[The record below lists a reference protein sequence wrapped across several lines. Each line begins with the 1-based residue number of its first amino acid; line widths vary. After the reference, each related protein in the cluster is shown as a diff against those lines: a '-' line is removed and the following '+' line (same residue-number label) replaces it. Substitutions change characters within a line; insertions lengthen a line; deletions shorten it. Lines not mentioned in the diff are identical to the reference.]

1 MSILKRV
8 LLLAVVA
15 ITFSSCELD
24 NLLKTS
30 TKQEMQGTWVL
41 TQATDAQGVDI
52 TKKVSFPVT
61 AIQLTDDNGMVGTM
75 APMFTYIVYG
85 GSKWVEASAK
95 MDQLFDYANLRF
107 NTAEFFVGEGN
118 VNNFTVE
125 AKLQATAIA
134 GGGSLID
141 VLKIFG
147 VNTSFLQQTV
157 YHKFVNVAVEFSGKD
172 TMIWTFDNDTQ
183 ARYNYKNSTGDFVSW
198 GGWPTS
204 GFQKCQFVFSR
215 KTLKLDDIVRNAYRY

>member
-24 NLLKTS
+24 TTS
-30 TKQEMQGTWVL
+30 TKQQMQGTWVL
-41 TQATDAQGVDI
+41 TQATDAQGADI
-52 TKKVSFPVT
+52 IKKINFPIT
-61 AIQLTDDNGMVGTM
+61 AFQLNNSNGMMGTVG
-75 APMFTYIVYG
+75 PMFTYIVYG
-85 GSKWVEASAK
+85 GSKWTSTMGK
-95 MDQLFDYANLRF
+95 LDQAFDYANMRF
-107 NTAEFFVGEGN
+107 DDGEFFLKEGT

-125 AKLQATAIA
+125 AKLQATSSI
-134 GGGSLID
+134 GGGALVDI
-141 VLKIFG
+141 LKIFG
-147 VNTSFLQQTV
+147 VNSSYLEQTI

-172 TMIWTFDNDTQ
+172 TMIWTFNNDTQ
-183 ARYNYKNSTGDFVSW
+183 AFYNWKDSEGKLVSW

-215 KTLKLDDIVRNAYRY
+215 KTLKLDEIVEKAYRN